1 MPVCAVKK
9 KAAVKRPRRKSV
21 LLAQTESFH
30 NLAVPIRV
38 AAVQIV
44 QQPPALIDHHDQ
56 SATRG
61 VVLCV
66 GLEVAG
72 QIADAL
78 AQESNLHF
86 RRTCILGVY
95 PELLN

>member
-1 MPVCAVKK
+1 M
-9 KAAVKRPRRKSV
+9 
-21 LLAQTESFH
+21 LLAQAESFH

-44 QQPPALIDHHDQ
+44 QQPPALVDHHDQ
-56 SATRG
+56 SATGG

-78 AQESNLHF
+78 AQQSNLHF
-86 RRTCILGVY
+86 R
-95 PELLN
+95 